1 MLGPSSSS
9 NADQWGVH
17 QKTINHA
24 LTAQI
29 CSTNWLTLALWK
41 YSLANDWLKVKKL
54 FLEYF
59 VLCFWER
66 IKSDTKDI
74 LLLWFIDSVS
84 TSLCLV
90 VKIIQ
95 KRQQLQ
101 TSGEK
106 KLSKELL
113 LVLNILCE
121 IINKMFYLTSNI
133 TADIYLQVIEKDI
146 LNSPEIEIIFF
157 KGNKNCSEV
166 ELWTKFRF
174 PFKNRIFFIPPSI
187 PESCECKFTFP
198 MPQNSYL
205 FPRWKN
211 FGRNVEPCPDVAQ
224 TKLFAP
230 WQVIWSYDRAFRR
243 HREMCLKIC

>member
-1 MLGPSSSS
+1 MDNCGHAGAVFVFECGSVGRPSKNNQSRINRS
-9 NADQWGVH
+9 NMFH
-17 QKTINHA
+17 Q
-24 LTAQI
+24 LTHI
-29 CSTNWLTLALWK
+29 GTPEIFFGNWLIEG
-41 YSLANDWLKVKKL
+41 KKL

-113 LVLNILCE
+113 LVLE
-121 IINKMFYLTSNI
+121 K
-133 TADIYLQVIEKDI
+133 LQTEYFVRNHE
-146 LNSPEIEIIFF
+146 
-157 KGNKNCSEV
+157 
-166 ELWTKFRF
+166 
-174 PFKNRIFFIPPSI
+174 
-187 PESCECKFTFP
+187 
-198 MPQNSYL
+198 QNVLPHIQHHRRYL
-205 FPRWKN
+205 FTGHR
-211 FGRNVEPCPDVAQ
+211 
-224 TKLFAP
+224 
-230 WQVIWSYDRAFRR
+230 DRAA
-243 HREMCLKIC
+243 